1 MTLQQKLEEIK
12 ERAEKATDGPWL
24 NDERI
29 VLQDS
34 GIQPHICYSY
44 TADGYSLTDKPI
56 ENAEFIAHARTDVPL
71 LLKAL
76 AKCIEQ
82 RDELLDRHDYARK
95 SWDRELKAIFEGDE

>member
-12 ERAEKATDGPWL
+12 ERSSRQWGL
-24 NDERI
+24 ND
-29 VLQDS
+29 
-34 GIQPHICYSY
+34 P
-44 TADGYSLTDKPI
+44 
-56 ENAEFIAHARTDVPL
+56 EFQATKDISAL
-71 LLKAL
+71 ILAL